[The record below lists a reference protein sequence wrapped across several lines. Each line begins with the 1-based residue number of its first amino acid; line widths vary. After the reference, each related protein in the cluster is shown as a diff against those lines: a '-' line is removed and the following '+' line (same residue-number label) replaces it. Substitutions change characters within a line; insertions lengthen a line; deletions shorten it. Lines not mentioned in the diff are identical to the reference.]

1 MRIARVR
8 PSFDLDRGEGSPR
21 PALSAIFQHRAKS
34 WPKNLISG
42 LLEENDGAQ
51 KANLKAEIA
60 AAKAR
65 EVEVKAVF
73 EQYDVDESH
82 SIEMDELTAL
92 LDDLGLLA
100 GLKAF

>member
-1 MRIARVR
+1 MA
-8 PSFDLDRGEGSPR
+8 
-21 PALSAIFQHRAKS
+21 
-34 WPKNLISG
+34 PK
-42 LLEENDGAQ
+42 

-73 EQYDVDESH
+73 EQYDVDGSN

-100 GLKAF
+100 GLKTDTIEFVAKIRDEKKFESLDALKIAISEDVSRVKSFFGHQ